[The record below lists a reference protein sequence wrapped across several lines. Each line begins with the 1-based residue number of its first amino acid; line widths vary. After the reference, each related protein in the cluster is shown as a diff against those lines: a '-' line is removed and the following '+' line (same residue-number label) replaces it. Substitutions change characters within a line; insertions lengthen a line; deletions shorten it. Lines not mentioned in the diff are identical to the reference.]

1 LTSTLD
7 RRTFGA
13 LGAAR
18 AARSGPDAE
27 EYWTYH
33 RARLWDSYRRAARL
47 LPEGGSFVSVGAGPG
62 YVESGLARSH
72 GGAGTII
79 DFPETLDA
87 YAAHYAAAGLKAHAI
102 DLTTRPTLAS
112 VVGTNFDL
120 ALSLEVVEHLP
131 IPPSEHLAPIVEV
144 LRPGG
149 ALLLST
155 PNAGNLRSALKTL
168 LHRPTLPPAEQ
179 AFAVVGHE
187 NEGVHRREY
196 MRSEIVEA
204 FERCGLTV
212 TGTGWVSYGRH
223 DGADTIFLPIEWL
236 IPRWRLTMAITGVTK
251 SA

>member
-1 LTSTLD
+1 MPRAPHGPGLTPRSIGRIITPASGTATDELLD
-7 RRTFGA
+7 CFPKE
-13 LGAAR
+13 
-18 AARSGPDAE
+18 ARSSRSERGRVTWNP
-27 EYWTYH
+27 
-33 RARLWDSYRRAARL
+33 
-47 LPEGGSFVSVGAGPG
+47 GSLGLT
-62 YVESGLARSH
+62 VEQGRSS
-72 GGAGTII
+72 ISRKR
-79 DFPETLDA
+79 LDA